1 MRSRALAGAFATT
14 ALLVGSI
21 FAAEGLQSGTPV
33 GKNIPGP
40 FHPLNVTGDA
50 AGQKFCQV

>member
-21 FAAEGLQSGTPV
+21 FAAEGFQSGTPV